1 MRSQSRLNPLQ
12 GTAKEKPTEEET
24 VTRSIKQKQKETDK
38 RKIKK
43 TVKTITKRKIPVL
56 APVEKMVEPYTP
68 QQLFDQPADISV
80 GQLLAMN
87 PKLRMATNK
96 LLRKPIMRKKDE
108 VQENKKEKM
117 DVVED
122 FIEAPEVEE
131 EEEEGVEEES
141 EEDAEE
147 ENEEDVADETE
158 EEYESESNEN
168 TQEQMFC
175 NTQFVTQE
183 EAQEIEESL
192 REGSMVEN
200 NYFYQYKEIEKGTF
214 HIGNLN
220 DKQRQMFEDLM
231 SKHQNLFAWDCL

>member
-1 MRSQSRLNPLQ
+1 MPHHIVS
-12 GTAKEKPTEEET
+12 
-24 VTRSIKQKQKETDK
+24 
-38 RKIKK
+38 
-43 TVKTITKRKIPVL
+43 
-56 APVEKMVEPYTP
+56 
-68 QQLFDQPADISV
+68 
-80 GQLLAMN
+80 
-87 PKLRMATNK
+87 
-96 LLRKPIMRKKDE
+96 
-108 VQENKKEKM
+108 
-117 DVVED
+117 
-122 FIEAPEVEE
+122 IEAPEVEE

-231 SKHQNLFAWDCL
+231 SKHQNLFA